1 MKQEKSISDIRAD
14 CQKMA
19 QSGSGTACLQ
29 SITKME
35 MSPQQAYMKW
45 SGKWETGG
53 RRNL

>member
-19 QSGSGTACLQ
+19 QSESGTACLQ

-35 MSPQQAYMKW
+35 MSPQQAYMKMVW
-45 SGKWETGG
+45 KME
-53 RRNL
+53 N